1 MKINVSHS
9 RLFLLAIPLAI
20 YGTELLF
27 SYALMKRNIFPPEY
41 ISWRVTILLTFVW
54 ISGFA
59 LYLCENAEK
68 WPVLFMKLFSPVAGY
83 ILVACVGTLDA
94 FVPLGTKTFPDN
106 YVTFFWPGFFW
117 SYIIPLVLGFFS
129 RNFLNLLGMWKGK
142 DTNICGLFVR
152 IGFYVT
158 AAFILVCSRKLQFP
172 M

>member
-1 MKINVSHS
+1 MKINIRFS

-27 SYALMKRNIFPPEY
+27 WYVMMKRNIFPPEY

-83 ILVACVGTLDA
+83 ILVACVATLDA
-94 FVPLGTKTFPDN
+94 FVLWDTKPFTDN
-106 YVTFFWPGFFW
+106 YVDFFRLGFLG
-117 SYIIPLVLGFFS
+117 SYIIPLVLVFLSGIFDNFS
-129 RNFLNLLGMWKGK
+129 DM
-142 DTNICGLFVR
+142 
-152 IGFYVT
+152 
-158 AAFILVCSRKLQFP
+158 
-172 M
+172 